1 VNQRPPF
8 RIEIRPLLI
17 LGGLF
22 SEATTFHDPQWIMAI
37 ADDMA
42 HEEQVVTLWHET
54 VHLLMLAAGIPAPHD
69 EKLIDAI
76 AERLAQACPEI
87 LQVCR
92 LVPVTEPRGAKD
104 GD

>member
-8 RIEIRPLLI
+8 RIEIRPLLV

-42 HEEQVVTLWHET
+42 HEEQVFTLWHET
-54 VHLLMLAAGIPAPHD
+54 VHLLMFAAGIPAPHD
-69 EKLIDAI
+69 EKQIDEI
-76 AERLAQACPEI
+76 AARLTLACPEI
-87 LQVCR
+87 LQICR
-92 LVPVTEPRGAKD
+92 LAPSAESPR
-104 GD
+104 